1 MRRRCP
7 DGTPG
12 AFRQTVLGGFGETPP
27 REVGDGVSGTRDP
40 GHGHGEHVRG
50 DAGSAGVTAGRGER
64 RVLAV
69 LRGGLIQAACPD
81 RLHARIV
88 GAETGGA
95 TMPPPPPPPTPPPHP
110 PPPDRPR
117 HAAPVP
123 PTPPRRTSRGHAGYA
138 PHPPHKHCAR
148 ARAPCSGSRR
158 S

>member
-1 MRRRCP
+1 MPRRHSGRVSP
-7 DGTPG
+7 NRP
-12 AFRQTVLGGFGETPP
+12 RRVGETPP

-40 GHGHGEHVRG
+40 GHGHGEDVRG

-95 TMPPPPPPPTPPPHP
+95 TMPPPTPS
-110 PPPDRPR
+110 RTT
-117 HAAPVP
+117 AP
-123 PTPPRRTSRGHAGYA
+123 S
-138 PHPPHKHCAR
+138 R
-148 ARAPCSGSRR
+148 ARFAKPS
-158 S
+158 